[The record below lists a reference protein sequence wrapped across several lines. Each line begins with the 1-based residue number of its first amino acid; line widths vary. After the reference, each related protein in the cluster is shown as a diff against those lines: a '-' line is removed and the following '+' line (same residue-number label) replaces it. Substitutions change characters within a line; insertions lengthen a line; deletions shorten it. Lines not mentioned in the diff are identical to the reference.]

1 MAILKAKLSG
11 GGGISGQ
18 LARRGPQGYSA
29 YDIAVQHGYT
39 GTEEDWVNKWLRGTI
54 VSVTTDSENNLVMTD
69 INGNIFSVHVPSL
82 SEAADSAAQAKQS
95 AADAKAQ
102 ADIATQDKEDIA
114 GAKEAVEAAYN
125 AMLFDIIGP
134 PPKEMN
140 NGHFIVGAGP
150 ATMK

>member
-1 MAILKAKLSG
+1 MAILKAKLSN
-11 GGGISGQ
+11 
-18 LARRGPQGYSA
+18 RGPQGYSA

-39 GTEEDWVNKWLRGTI
+39 GTEDDWVNKWIRGTI

-69 INGNIFSVHVPSL
+69 INGNIFSVPVPSL

-95 AADAKAQ
+95 ATDAKAL
-102 ADIATQDKEDIA
+102 ADIAAQDKDDIA
-114 GAKEAVEAAYN
+114 CAKEAVEAAYN
-125 AMLFDIIGP
+125 AMLFDMIGP

>member
-1 MAILKAKLSG
+1 MAILKAKLS
-11 GGGISGQ
+11 S
-18 LARRGPQGYSA
+18 RGPQGYSA

-39 GTEEDWVNKWLRGTI
+39 GTEDDWVNKWIRGTI

-69 INGNIFSVHVPSL
+69 INGNVFSVPVPSL

-95 AADAKAQ
+95 AADAKVR

-114 GAKEAVEAAYN
+114 GTKEAVEAAYN

-134 PPKEMN
+134 PPEEMG

>member
-1 MAILKAKLSG
+1 MAILKAKLS
-11 GGGISGQ
+11 S
-18 LARRGPQGYSA
+18 RGPQGYSA

-39 GTEEDWVNKWLRGTI
+39 GTEDDWVNKCIRGTI

-69 INGNIFSVHVPSL
+69 INGNIFSVPVPSL
-82 SEAADSAAQAKQS
+82 SESADSAAQAKQS
-95 AADAKAQ
+95 ATDAKAL
-102 ADIATQDKEDIA
+102 ADIATQDKDDIA

-134 PPKEMN
+134 PPEEMS

-150 ATMK
+150 AVM